1 MDWDTVGIFAQE
13 QAMAEVGGESEED
26 WPEDLW
32 ED

>member
-1 MDWDTVGIFAQE
+1 MDWDTLGIFAQE
-13 QAMAEVGGESEED
+13 QAMAEVDWESEED